1 MTTTTAA
8 SAPPTISAPARRRFT
23 VAEYYAMADA
33 GILSENDRVEL
44 LDGDVIVMPPI
55 GNWHAFSVNSIVAVF
70 PSTLLEGRA
79 VLSVQNPV
87 RLDNYNEPQPDAM
100 LLQWRDD
107 FYRNGHP
114 APADVLLLIE
124 VADSSVEFDRTVK
137 LAAYARAGIPEVWI
151 AARPE
156 RRVEAYTE
164 PAGNEYATVRCFGLG
179 ETVAPQA
186 FPDIALAVERII
198 GD

>member
-1 MTTTTAA
+1 MTTPVASPPAA
-8 SAPPTISAPARRRFT
+8 AVPTRRRFT

-44 LDGDVIVMPPI
+44 LDGDIIVMPPI
-55 GNWHAFSVNSIVAVF
+55 RDWHAGGVKLFANTMPPA
-70 PSTLLEGRA
+70 LQGRA
-79 VLSVQNPV
+79 MIAVQDPV
-87 RLDNYNEPQPDAM
+87 RLDEHSEPQPDIM

-114 APADVLLLIE
+114 APGDVLLLIE
-124 VADSSVEFDRTVK
+124 VADTSVGYDRNAK
-137 LAAYARAGIPEVWI
+137 LPVYARAGIPEVWI
-151 AARPE
+151 VNRPARRIESYSDPSGS
-156 RRVEAYTE
+156 AYS
-164 PAGNEYATVRCFGLG
+164 TVRHFSPG

-186 FPDIALAVERII
+186 FPDITLAVDRII

>member
-1 MTTTTAA
+1 MTTTTTAPDPLAA
-8 SAPPTISAPARRRFT
+8 LTPARRRFT

-55 GNWHAFSVNSIVAVF
+55 GDWHAASVKLFANTMPPALRSRAMIAV
-70 PSTLLEGRA
+70 
-79 VLSVQNPV
+79 QDPV
-87 RLDNYNEPQPDAM
+87 RLGDDSEPQPDIM
-100 LLQWRDD
+100 LLQWQDD

-114 APADVLLLIE
+114 GPGDVLLLIE
-124 VADSSVEFDRTVK
+124 VADSTVEFDRTVK

-156 RRVEAYTE
+156 RRIEAYTD
-164 PAGNEYATVRCFGLG
+164 PTGGSYATVRYAGPG
-179 ETVAPQA
+179 ESIAPQA
-186 FPDIALAVERII
+186 FPDIVLEVARIM
-198 GD
+198 GE